1 MNLICG
7 VNPVLEALAAGTRHF
22 DRLLVVKGLRGRR
35 LPEAIRRATRLGI
48 PLRFE
53 MRETLDRMAGGVPH
67 QGIIAIVSE
76 KPVLSLPALLDA
88 VKSPALLV
96 VLDGVEDPRNL
107 GAILRTAE
115 AAGADGVLLPERHSA
130 GLSETVA
137 RASAGA
143 LEHVPVA
150 RVGNLVQ
157 ALQALKERGVWIVGY
172 DAAGTERWDAVD
184 LTKPVALVLGGE
196 GRGMRRLVREHC
208 DHLVSIPHFGHVT
221 SLNVSV
227 AAGVALYEAVRQRRA
242 VPSVVRPIPARPSH
256 QIVGPGPDDDLGED
270 GGNGAYDEGRHAHE
284 GAAEAEDAFFGRAV
298 PHLDFH
304 EEVAWGRGPT
314 VLKAI
319 DFHTAR
325 RPGDRDRSR
334 RGKGKRGR
342 PRPPG
347 GPPRGPEPRA
357 ERGDRVEAAAGSDE
371 AAVEARQPD
380 GGGRAE
386 ETAPAVVARAEK
398 TGGAEASP
406 PGRRHRR
413 RRRGRR
419 NGAPADA
426 PRREEGAPASGV
438 PGLREPGGQ
447 REHDAAPRGEGVGP
461 RGESGSPQGEG
472 AAGENGGG
480 PRPGR
485 RRRRRRRH

>member
-1 MNLICG
+1 
-7 VNPVLEALAAGTRHF
+7 
-22 DRLLVVKGLRGRR
+22 
-35 LPEAIRRATRLGI
+35 
-48 PLRFE
+48 

-76 KPVLSLPALLDA
+76 KPVLSLPTLLDA
-88 VKSPALLV
+88 VKAPALLV
-96 VLDGVEDPRNL
+96 ALDGVEDPRNL

-227 AAGVALYEAVRQRRA
+227 AAGVALYEAVRQRGA
-242 VPSVVRPIPARPSH
+242 VPSVVRPIPREARRARSSARARRRPRRGRRRTAH
-256 QIVGPGPDDDLGED
+256 ARTRGHAWRDAD
-270 GGNGAYDEGRHAHE
+270 GSDG
-284 GAAEAEDAFFGRAV
+284 EAEDDFDGPAI
-298 PHLDFH
+298 PHVDFH
-304 EEVAWGRGPT
+304 EDVAWGRGPT

-325 RPGDRDRSR
+325 RPGDRDRVR

-342 PRPPG
+342 PRPQR
-347 GPPRGPEPRA
+347 PRPRRAAGPRA
-357 ERGDRVEAAAGSDE
+357 GPTRAASASIGPRRPTS
-371 AAVEARQPD
+371 
-380 GGGRAE
+380 
-386 ETAPAVVARAEK
+386 
-398 TGGAEASP
+398 GGAEAPRAAARADGSDAAP
-406 PGRRHRR
+406 
-413 RRRGRR
+413 
-419 NGAPADA
+419 GAPAKGRRGA
-426 PRREEGAPASGV
+426 VVAVAAATARPAHRRAGSTARPAASGAPEPGGPRRARRPARDTGGAPAT
-438 PGLREPGGQ
+438 
-447 REHDAAPRGEGVGP
+447 AGP
-461 RGESGSPQGEG
+461 RART
-472 AAGENGGG
+472 AAA

-485 RRRRRRRH
+485 RRRRRRHR

>member
-35 LPEAIRRATRLGI
+35 LSEAIRRATRLGI

-76 KPVLSLPALLDA
+76 KPVLSLPVLLDK
-88 VKSPALLV
+88 VKQPALLV
-96 VLDGVEDPRNL
+96 ALDGVEDPRNL

-130 GLSETVA
+130 GLSEVVA

-157 ALQALKERGVWIVGY
+157 ALQALKERGVWVVGY

-227 AAGVALYEAVRQRRA
+227 AAGVALYEAVRQRGA
-242 VPSVVRPIPARPSH
+242 VPSMVRPIPAKPAAR
-256 QIVGPGPDDDLGED
+256 IIGPGPDDDLGED
-270 GGNGAYDEGRHAHE
+270 EGGGPYEDGRFAADDADGENGFDGPAI
-284 GAAEAEDAFFGRAV
+284 
-298 PHLDFH
+298 PHVDFH
-304 EEVAWGRGPT
+304 EDVAWGRGPT

-325 RPGDRDRSR
+325 RPGDRDHGR
-334 RGKGKRGR
+334 RGKGRRGR
-342 PRPPG
+342 PRPPASG
-347 GPPRGPEPRA
+347 AVARPPSEPRPP
-357 ERGDRVEAAAGSDE
+357 ERVDPGGEGEDAPVPRPEGAPGGDGASAS
-371 AAVEARQPD
+371 
-380 GGGRAE
+380 
-386 ETAPAVVARAEK
+386 
-398 TGGAEASP
+398 GAEA
-406 PGRRHRR
+406 GERR
-413 RRRGRR
+413 RRRRR
-419 NGAPADA
+419 RSRREGVPAHEGGSRRDGAPQD
-426 PRREEGAPASGV
+426 G
-438 PGLREPGGQ
+438 
-447 REHDAAPRGEGVGP
+447 AAPRHAAG
-461 RGESGSPQGEG
+461 GSREDG
-472 AAGENGGG
+472 AAPRESAPDGGNAG
-480 PRPGR
+480 PGVPRSGR

>member
-35 LPEAIRRATRLGI
+35 LSEAIRRATRLGI

-76 KPVLSLPALLDA
+76 KPVLSLPALLDK
-88 VKSPALLV
+88 VKEPALLV
-96 VLDGVEDPRNL
+96 ALDGVEDPRNL

-130 GLSETVA
+130 GLSEVVA

-157 ALQALKERGVWIVGY
+157 ALQALKERGVWVVGY
-172 DAAGTERWDAVD
+172 DAAGAERWDAVD

-227 AAGVALYEAVRQRRA
+227 AAGVALYEAVRQRGA
-242 VPSVVRPIPARPSH
+242 VPSVVRPIPAKPAA

-270 GGNGAYDEGRHAHE
+270 EGSGPHE
-284 GAAEAEDAFFGRAV
+284 DGRFAADDADGEDSFDGPAI
-298 PHLDFH
+298 PHVDFH
-304 EEVAWGRGPT
+304 EDVAWGRGPT

-325 RPGDRDRSR
+325 RPGDRDRGR
-334 RGKGKRGR
+334 RGKGRRGR
-342 PRPPG
+342 PRPPAAGAGARPPSEPRPQERVDPGGEGGAAPVPRPEG
-347 GPPRGPEPRA
+347 GPNR
-357 ERGDRVEAAAGSDE
+357 
-371 AAVEARQPD
+371 D
-380 GGGRAE
+380 GAS
-386 ETAPAVVARAEK
+386 APS
-398 TGGAEASP
+398 GAEVNE
-406 PGRRHRR
+406 RRRRR

-419 NGAPADA
+419 EGGPAHEDGSRRDGA
-426 PRREEGAPASGV
+426 S
-438 PGLREPGGQ
+438 
-447 REHDAAPRGEGVGP
+447 HDGAAPRH
-461 RGESGSPQGEG
+461 
-472 AAGENGGG
+472 AAGG
-480 PRPGR
+480 PREDGAAPREGVPDGGSAGPGDPRAGR